1 MSSAKRRQLCLGL
14 IVLIGEEYFRNRVH
28 LHYRATSATAMKA
41 VTEQEKAKC
50 QFLYLSMWTSWQE
63 A

>member
-1 MSSAKRRQLCLGL
+1 MSSAKRQQLCLGL
-14 IVLIGEEYFRNRVH
+14 IVSIAEEYFRNRIH

-41 VTEQEKAKC
+41 VTEQEIAKC
-50 QFLYLSMWTSWQE
+50 QFRYLSWWTSWQE